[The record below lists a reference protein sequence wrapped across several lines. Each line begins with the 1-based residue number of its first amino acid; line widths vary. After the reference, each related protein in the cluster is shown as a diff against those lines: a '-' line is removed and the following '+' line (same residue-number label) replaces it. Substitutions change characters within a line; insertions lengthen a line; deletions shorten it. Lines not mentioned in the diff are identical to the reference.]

1 MVKRLR
7 YLVLLNDNTLYIL
20 LFTLYTNQEL

>member
-1 MVKRLR
+1 MVKRLK
-7 YLVLLNDNTLYIL
+7 YLVLFNDNTLYIL